1 MHTHRMTIR
10 AQYTLTCAP
19 QVPSKRRRLGPHLHA
34 YRTTIFALRN
44 LTCAPRV
51 PSERRRLGLRMR
63 TYWMTI
69 FVPRM
74 FGLWSFAR
82 GPSGPC

>member
-1 MHTHRMTIR
+1 MTIR
-10 AQYTLTCAP
+10 AQYNLIRAP
-19 QVPSKRRRLGPHLHA
+19 QLPSERRRLGPNLRTC
-34 YRTTIFALRN
+34 RTTIFVPRN
-44 LTCAPRV
+44 LIRAPRV

-63 TYWMTI
+63 TYWTTI
-69 FVPRM
+69 FVPWI